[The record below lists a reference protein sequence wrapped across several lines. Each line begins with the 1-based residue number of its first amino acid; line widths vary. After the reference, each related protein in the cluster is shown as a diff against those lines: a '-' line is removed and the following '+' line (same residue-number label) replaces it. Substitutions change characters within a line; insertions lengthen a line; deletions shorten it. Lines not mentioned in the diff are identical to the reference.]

1 MQIKKIVGALVATAV
16 AGTMVATAAAESF
29 NGYIYFQTAAYSF
42 RDPYSNPTYGHDSDY
57 YNDFITWGG
66 DSPETY
72 PEYEDKFDYDIS
84 GYVLD
89 ATYVDANVT
98 GAGTYKVSAE
108 VDFEIDKSVAFNS
121 FGVSTDLPWKA
132 ADTDGVAPFEVTDV
146 KVWFDGVEVA
156 SGDIDVI
163 SDLNGYATIEICNIY
178 GAEEVKTWAPSVA
191 DAYPKTKLE
200 IEFTVA
206 EAAAPEEP
214 EAPTDPEPEAPADPE
229 PEAPANPGDS
239 SKPNAGT
246 GAEGLALVAGVAVLA
261 AGAVVV
267 AKKRK

>member
-42 RDPYSNPTYGHDSDY
+42 RDPYSNATYGHDSGY
-57 YNDFITWGG
+57 YDKFITWGAN
-66 DSPETY
+66 DPETY
-72 PEYEDKFDYDIS
+72 PELEDKFDYDIT

-89 ATYVDANVT
+89 ATYIDANVT

-108 VDFEIDKSVAFNS
+108 LDFAIDLAVAFNS
-121 FGVSTDLPWKA
+121 FGISTDLPWKA
-132 ADTDGVAPFEVTDV
+132 ADTEGVAPFDVTDV

-206 EAAAPEEP
+206 EADVP
-214 EAPTDPEPEAPADPE
+214 EAPADPEPEAPADPE
-229 PEAPANPGDS
+229 PEAPADPEPGTS

>member
-42 RDPYSNPTYGHDSDY
+42 RDPYSNTTYGHDSDY
-57 YNDFITWGG
+57 YNSFITWGG
-66 DSPETY
+66 NDPETY
-72 PEYEDKFDYDIS
+72 PELEDKFDYDIT
-84 GYVLD
+84 GYVLE

-108 VDFEIDKSVAFNS
+108 LDFAIDQSVAFNS

-132 ADTDGVAPFEVTDV
+132 ADTEGVAPFDVTDV

-178 GAEEVKTWAPSVA
+178 GAEAVKTWTPSVA
-191 DAYPKTKLE
+191 DAYPTTKLE

-214 EAPTDPEPEAPADPE
+214 EAPADPE
-229 PEAPANPGDS
+229 PGES